1 MKTVSAA
8 PRAVRPCAHAQGY
21 INSVA
26 RRVSGGTGAS
36 ARRRTRSALAAFAAA
51 LALAV
56 ATPAAFGA
64 APAPAAADAA
74 KSADP
79 SAMLRA
85 AVDEVIAI
93 AYPATPAADIPL
105 AVRVRPTLEKYFSFD
120 RLTSSAVG
128 PAWKDFT
135 PAQQQRAITLFTEI
149 IIRSYAQK
157 FEPGDRPKVT
167 YGKPVEIDAARREL
181 PSTITYAGKNYA
193 VSYRVR
199 SLPEG
204 WRIYDV
210 NIEGVSMV
218 ANYRA
223 QFDPIAQ
230 KKDGAA
236 ALIAALEK
244 NIADFNATTPDK
256 K

>member
-1 MKTVSAA
+1 MMAVSAL
-8 PRAVRPCAHAQGY
+8 
-21 INSVA
+21 
-26 RRVSGGTGAS
+26 T
-36 ARRRTRSALAAFAAA
+36 A
-51 LALAV
+51 LALAL
-56 ATPAAFGA
+56 ALPPAIHA
-64 APAPAAADAA
+64 AAPAAAAAAA
-74 KSADP
+74 KSNDDP
-79 SAMLRA
+79 SAMLRT

-93 AYPATPAADIPL
+93 AYPATPAPAEVSL

-135 PAQQQRAITLFTEI
+135 PEQQRRAITLFTEI

-157 FEPGDRPKVT
+157 FEPGDRPKIA

-181 PSTITYAGKNYA
+181 PSTITYAGKNYS

-199 SLPEG
+199 QLPEG

-244 NIADFNATTPDK
+244 NIADFNASSAAEK

>member
-1 MKTVSAA
+1 MKTRPATLLLFLAA
-8 PRAVRPCAHAQGY
+8 LAGP
-21 INSVA
+21 
-26 RRVSGGTGAS
+26 
-36 ARRRTRSALAAFAAA
+36 ALAAAP
-51 LALAV
+51 AV
-56 ATPAAFGA
+56 
-64 APAPAAADAA
+64 PAPAAAAA
-74 KSADP
+74 KADDP
-79 SAMLRA
+79 QAMLRT
-85 AVDEVIAI
+85 AVDEVLAI
-93 AYPATPAADIPL
+93 AYPEKPAVPAIPL
-105 AVRVRPTLEKYFSFD
+105 AIAVRPVLEKYFSFD

-135 PAQQQRAITLFTEI
+135 PGQQQRATTLFTEI

-157 FEPGDRPKVT
+157 FEPGDRPKIT

-181 PSTITYAGKNYA
+181 PTTITYAGKNYS

-244 NIADFNATTPDK
+244 NISDFNADK

>member
-8 PRAVRPCAHAQGY
+8 LRAIRPCAHAQGY
-21 INSVA
+21 NTSVA

-36 ARRRTRSALAAFAAA
+36 AGRRTRSALAALATA
-51 LALAV
+51 LALAA
-56 ATPAAFGA
+56 ATPAAFAA

-93 AYPATPAADIPL
+93 AYPATPAAADIPL

-193 VSYRVR
+193 VAYRVR

-244 NIADFNATTPDK
+244 NIADFNAEK

>member
-1 MKTVSAA
+1 MKTV
-8 PRAVRPCAHAQGY
+8 V
-21 INSVA
+21 
-26 RRVSGGTGAS
+26 
-36 ARRRTRSALAAFAAA
+36 AA
-51 LALAV
+51 LLLLLALPV
-56 ATPAAFGA
+56 
-64 APAPAAADAA
+64 APAPAAPAAPVPASADAA

-79 SAMLRA
+79 AQMLRA

-93 AYPATPAADIPL
+93 AYPATPAPAEVSL

-135 PAQQQRAITLFTEI
+135 PEQQKRAITLFTEI

-157 FEPGDRPKVT
+157 FEPGDRPKIA

-181 PSTITYAGKNYA
+181 PSTITYAGKNYS

-244 NIADFNATTPDK
+244 NIADFNASSAAEK

>member
-1 MKTVSAA
+1 MKTHSATFLG
-8 PRAVRPCAHAQGY
+8 AVLRCSWG
-21 INSVA
+21 
-26 RRVSGGTGAS
+26 
-36 ARRRTRSALAAFAAA
+36 ALAPLFPLVLACVTPAFAAA
-51 LALAV
+51 
-56 ATPAAFGA
+56 PAATA
-64 APAPAAADAA
+64 AN
-74 KSADP
+74 SAD
-79 SAMLRA
+79 SQAMLRA
-85 AVDEVIAI
+85 AVDEVLAI
-93 AYPATPAADIPL
+93 AYPEKPTDPAAPAPATL
-105 AVRVRPTLEKYFSFD
+105 AVRVRPVLERYFSFD

-135 PAQQQRAITLFTEI
+135 PAQQQRAIVLFTEI

-157 FEPGDRPKVT
+157 FEPGDRPKIT
-167 YGKPVEIDAARREL
+167 YGKPVEIDTARREL
-181 PSTITYAGKNYA
+181 PTTITYAGKNYA
-193 VSYRVR
+193 VAYRVR

-218 ANYRA
+218 SNYRA

-244 NIADFNATTPDK
+244 NISDFNADK